1 MKRTKKGIRILQEDV
16 IVKICTSDLIFE
28 ISSLLD
34 NIIFI
39 GLIQNTDNN
48 LTINIMEYII
58 LYIIVLTIN
67 YTEILAY
74 IISYIS
80 YKELTDT

>member
-1 MKRTKKGIRILQEDV
+1 M

-67 YTEILAY
+67 YSEILAY
-74 IISYIS
+74 LISYIS

>member
-74 IISYIS
+74 LISYIS

>member
-1 MKRTKKGIRILQEDV
+1 M

-74 IISYIS
+74 LISYIS

>member
-1 MKRTKKGIRILQEDV
+1 V

-67 YTEILAY
+67 YSEILAY
-74 IISYIS
+74 LISYIS

>member
-1 MKRTKKGIRILQEDV
+1 V
-16 IVKICTSDLIFE
+16 IIKICTSDLIFE

>member
-48 LTINIMEYII
+48 LTINIMEYI
-58 LYIIVLTIN
+58 
-67 YTEILAY
+67 
-74 IISYIS
+74 S

>member
-1 MKRTKKGIRILQEDV
+1 V

-74 IISYIS
+74 LISYIS

>member
-1 MKRTKKGIRILQEDV
+1 V

>member
-67 YTEILAY
+67 YSEILAY
-74 IISYIS
+74 LISYIS

>member
-1 MKRTKKGIRILQEDV
+1 M